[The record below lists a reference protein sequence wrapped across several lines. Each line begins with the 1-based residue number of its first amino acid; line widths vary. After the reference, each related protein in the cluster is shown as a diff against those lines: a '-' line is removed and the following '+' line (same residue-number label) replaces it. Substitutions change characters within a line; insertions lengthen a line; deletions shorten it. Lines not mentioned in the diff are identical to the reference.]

1 MRFNHLDGEEVLHDL
16 ALKMIAF
23 LCVDPEL
30 ASDIRRSDM
39 AFDLHL
45 KDRLLAKPIVQRN
58 FPNPAQSPYSPES
71 QTAVSEWHAVCSSEK
86 TTSRAPMYPRSSQ
99 RLLQATLAIIS
110 ASVVLCSGLTSA
122 QLLSV
127 IPKTLPL
134 PASVDF
140 GRAGD
145 LDGDGGFNFTI
156 MKWLRASQSASTST
170 AAVTMRLRS

>member
-1 MRFNHLDGEEVLHDL
+1 
-16 ALKMIAF
+16 
-23 LCVDPEL
+23 
-30 ASDIRRSDM
+30 M

-58 FPNPAQSPYSPES
+58 FPNPAQSPYSPEN
-71 QTAVSEWHAVCSSEK
+71 QTAVSEWHAVCSSEQ

-122 QLLSV
+122 QLLSA

-134 PASVDF
+134 LASLDF
-140 GRAGD
+140 GRAEAAE
-145 LDGDGGFNFTI
+145 LDGGGDIDFAIVDG
-156 MKWLRASQSASTST
+156 LRGSPSASTAT
-170 AAVTMRLRS
+170 VTMCLQS